1 MAALDLPF
9 LWIEVV
15 GTVSDV
21 LFPSQRYLAVRN
33 QHIAL
38 RGFCR
43 EIDSLLAQVADG
55 IFVRQFYL
63 RKNLFVEH
71 HGEGETLVGNDV
83 FPLARSQFDAGMYY
97 LQIPGCLLIDGF
109 PSAWDGIEV
118 VLYGYRFI
126 VG

>member
-63 RKNLFVEH
+63 RKTSLLSITERARLWS
-71 HGEGETLVGNDV
+71 GMMS
-83 FPLARSQFDAGMYY
+83 FPL
-97 LQIPGCLLIDGF
+97 LV
-109 PSAWDGIEV
+109 PSLMPACITF
-118 VLYGYRFI
+118 RFLAASS
-126 VG
+126 

>member
-43 EIDSLLAQVADG
+43 E
-55 IFVRQFYL
+55 
-63 RKNLFVEH
+63 RKK
-71 HGEGETLVGNDV
+71 
-83 FPLARSQFDAGMYY
+83 S
-97 LQIPGCLLIDGF
+97 GF
-109 PSAWDGIEV
+109 PGWEGSAGAGKGACSYAGGLSE
-118 VLYGYRFI
+118 R
-126 VG
+126 